1 MRTLHAAPLVRYA
14 LADGAAE
21 LRDGAVL
28 VDGGRVAAIGPLD
41 ELRAAHPRARV
52 RQWPGTLGP
61 ALVHDGPVPDAP
73 TPRERVHALLR
84 LGATAVLAEHVA
96 DPALRAAAERN
107 EVAVLDRPRPAA
119 LAEAGRADLAVF
131 GADGAC
137 LATVLAGRLVHRRR

>member
-1 MRTLHAAPLVRYA
+1 MRTLHAAPEVRYG
-14 LADGAAE
+14 LGEGAAP

-28 VDGGRVAAIGPLD
+28 VDGGRIAAIGPLE
-41 ELRAAHPRARV
+41 ELRAAHPQARV

-84 LGATAVLAEHVA
+84 LGATAVLAEHVT
-96 DPALRAAAERN
+96 DPGLRAAAIRN
-107 EVAVLDRPRPAA
+107 DVTVLDEARPPS
-119 LAEAGRADLAVF
+119 LAEADRADLAVF